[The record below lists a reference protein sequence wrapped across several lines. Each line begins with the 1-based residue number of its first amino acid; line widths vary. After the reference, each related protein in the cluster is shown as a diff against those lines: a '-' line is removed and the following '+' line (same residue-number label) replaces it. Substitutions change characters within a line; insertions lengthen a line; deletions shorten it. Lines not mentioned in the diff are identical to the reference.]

1 MASAVCRV
9 KSLGRADKVDPV
21 RERETFRTAS
31 LVREGA
37 GPRARTKTIVPVAGD
52 RKMLRAGGDEMA
64 TSSLH
69 LTIECRDAPAE
80 RPGSRPSRAPL
91 KQPKAV
97 LEQAHLAGDRETL
110 WGGRRGWQL
119 RRCM

>member
-37 GPRARTKTIVPVAGD
+37 GPRARTKTIVPVSGD
-52 RKMLRAGGDEMA
+52 RKMLWAGGEQMA

-69 LTIECRDAPAE
+69 LTIDRREAPAE
-80 RPGSRPSRAPL
+80 RPGSRLQKAVL
-91 KQPKAV
+91 KQPEAG
-97 LEQAHLAGDRETL
+97 LEQAHFAG
-110 WGGRRGWQL
+110 GPGV
-119 RRCM
+119 